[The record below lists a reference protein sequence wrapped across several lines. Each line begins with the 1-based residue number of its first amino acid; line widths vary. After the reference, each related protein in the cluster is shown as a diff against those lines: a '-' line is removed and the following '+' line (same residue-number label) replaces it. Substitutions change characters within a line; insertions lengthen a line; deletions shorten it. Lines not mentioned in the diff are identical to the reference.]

1 MADDTNKTTDE
12 TLQGGSLSLLY
23 SDNILENIKY
33 ILPDI
38 DNEWGYAGMSP
49 INKYQIS
56 ETFRRFGDE
65 LKKIVDE
72 ILIYKRH
79 KDSVSKSDVA
89 FWGLSGNANLA
100 WNLRKYEDYLYTG
113 KRVYDFIN
121 KYILGDDRIR
131 LTDEKKLKEL
141 YSDIRPYQPIRDC
154 GYFTDNNGFKHD
166 YESAVGILSQ
176 LTIHCV
182 EFNELMTSAR
192 NSLGIAFHDK
202 DTDLQINRL
211 LIESKNAIDT
221 MVGEE
226 LDYNTNKYGQRE
238 LLINRVRYAWNNS
251 LEDFDLNFLPV
262 ILRMQLMVAADKV
275 KGDSSEK

>member
-1 MADDTNKTTDE
+1 MADNTNKTTDE

-38 DNEWGYAGMSP
+38 DNEWGYPGMSP

-56 ETFRRFGDE
+56 ETFRRFGKE
-65 LKKIVDE
+65 LEEVIKE
-72 ILIYKRH
+72 ILNYKKYEDFVTRNAVGFR
-79 KDSVSKSDVA
+79 SFSS
-89 FWGLSGNANLA
+89 NANFA

-113 KRVYDFIN
+113 KRVYDFID
-121 KYILGDDRIR
+121 KHILSDSRIER
-131 LTDEKKLKEL
+131 TDEKKLKEL
-141 YSDIRPYQPIRDC
+141 FPNIGPAAPIRNC
-154 GYFTDNNGFKHD
+154 GYFTNGFKSD
-166 YESAVGILSQ
+166 YESAISILSQ
-176 LTIHCV
+176 LTVHCI
-182 EFNELMTSAR
+182 EFNELMASVR

-251 LEDFDLNFLPV
+251 LEDFDLNFSPV

>member
-56 ETFRRFGDE
+56 EAFRRFGDE

-72 ILIYKRH
+72 ILTYESYRDYRDG
-79 KDSVSKSDVA
+79 DSSPFKS
-89 FWGLSGNANLA
+89 FSGNANFA

-121 KYILGDDRIR
+121 KHILGDIRIER
-131 LTDEKKLKEL
+131 TDEPKLKAL
-141 YSDIRPYQPIRDC
+141 YPGIRPPQPIRQC
-154 GYFTDNNGFKHD
+154 GYFTDIKGFKKD
-166 YESAVGILSQ
+166 YEFALDIFNQ
-176 LTIHCV
+176 LTFHCI
-182 EFNELMTSAR
+182 EFNELMASAR

-211 LIESKNAIDT
+211 LIESKTAIDA

-251 LEDFDLNFLPV
+251 LEDFDLNFSPV